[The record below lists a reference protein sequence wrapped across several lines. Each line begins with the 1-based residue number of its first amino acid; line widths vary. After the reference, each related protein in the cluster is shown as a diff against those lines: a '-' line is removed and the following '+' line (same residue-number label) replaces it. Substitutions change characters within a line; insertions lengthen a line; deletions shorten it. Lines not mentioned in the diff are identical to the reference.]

1 MLTNLKPLLF
11 ISLIIL
17 LNIGIYFTAVSTE
30 SVDQVFAE
38 CARNSGRTAAAINLF
53 LLFLIGHYGLK
64 SIYKEKYK
72 LKLFKLLITLFAVN
86 HLIHFFFVYQ
96 NFNWQKME
104 LNIYDNLH
112 GFVTFISLIVLPILV
127 YRFNRLSK
135 ILYYYLVIYF
145 FNVTYFIG
153 ISFYA
158 RYKPRID
165 EAYLHRI
172 GILMM
177 ILALLYVVFRVI
189 VETIKERNADNTQ

>member
-30 SVDQVFAE
+30 SVDRVFAE

-96 NFNWQKME
+96 NFNWQKNGTE
-104 LNIYDNLH
+104 
-112 GFVTFISLIVLPILV
+112 
-127 YRFNRLSK
+127 
-135 ILYYYLVIYF
+135 YL
-145 FNVTYFIG
+145 
-153 ISFYA
+153 
-158 RYKPRID
+158 R
-165 EAYLHRI
+165 
-172 GILMM
+172 
-177 ILALLYVVFRVI
+177 
-189 VETIKERNADNTQ
+189 

>member
-1 MLTNLKPLLF
+1 MLSKLKPQLF
-11 ISLIIL
+11 ISLIVL
-17 LNIGIYFTAVSTE
+17 LNVGIYFTAVLTE
-30 SVDQVFAE
+30 SADRIFAE
-38 CARNSGRTAAAINLF
+38 CARNSGRTAAAINLI

-64 SIYKEKYK
+64 SIYKEKFK
-72 LKLFKLLITLFAVN
+72 LKLFKLLISLFAVN

-96 NFNWQKME
+96 NFNWHKME

-112 GFVTFISLIVLPILV
+112 GFVTFISLLVLPIVV
-127 YRFNRLSK
+127 YRFNRLRK
-135 ILYYYLVIYF
+135 FLYYYLIIYF

-158 RYKPRID
+158 RYKPGID

-177 ILALLYVVFRVI
+177 ILALLYVIFRFFP
-189 VETIKERNADNTQ
+189 ERMKADNTV